1 MKEFKGKV
9 AVITGAA
16 NGFGQ
21 EFAKEA
27 AQRQMKLV
35 ICDIDKEGLKRTSD
49 LLDQMEADYL
59 ALDLDVT
66 LYENVLLLAEKT
78 MEEYGQVDLLF
89 NNAGVVVAGPLWET
103 PVKDIDYIIQ
113 SNLYS
118 VAYGLK
124 VFIPLME
131 EQNTPCHIV
140 NTASV
145 AGLMTSTMMPL
156 YYSTKFANVALSE
169 STYYQLQEKNSKIKM
184 SVYCPG
190 FVQTDL
196 HHCDD
201 RRPERFAIDDDPY
214 YSSMVYEQYNEVK
227 RQLIETGIPIDSV
240 RTTVFEAIE
249 DEKFYILTHPKYLP
263 LIGLRVKDI
272 MDGKNPDVAIFKR

>member
-35 ICDIDKEGLKRTSD
+35 ICDIDKEGLKRTSEI
-49 LLDQMEADYL
+49 LDQMKADYL
-59 ALDLDVT
+59 ALEMDVT
-66 LYENVLLLAEKT
+66 IYENVLLLAEKT
-78 MEEYGQVDLLF
+78 MASYGQVDLLF

-103 PVKDIDYIIQ
+103 PVKDMDYIIQ

-131 EQNTPCHIV
+131 KQNTPCHIV

-184 SVYCPG
+184 SIYCPG

-196 HHCDD
+196 HNCDD

-214 YSSMVYEQYNEVK
+214 YSSFGYNQYNEVK
-227 RQLIETGIPIDSV
+227 KHLIETGIPIDSV

-249 DEKFYILTHPKYLP
+249 DEKFYILTHPNYLP
-263 LIGLRVKDI
+263 LIGLRVKYI

>member
-118 VAYGLK
+118 VAYDLK